1 MKPACHYCTAAALLD
16 DLPAA
21 IAALLGCRNCRVDI
35 QQRGNWN
42 GNGLAT
48 LRALAGKHGGEA
60 VIAAWEGAGETKK
73 AGKKRKGVPR

>member
-1 MKPACHYCTAAALLD
+1 MKPACHYCTAADLLD

-21 IAALLGCRNCRVDI
+21 IAALLGCNNCRMDI
-35 QQRGNWN
+35 QLNGGWN

-60 VIAAWEGAGETKK
+60 VIAAWDGAGEKK
-73 AGKKRKGVPR
+73 GKRKRVRR